1 MEKRKNNMNLNVE
14 MNRNN
19 KVLAGI
25 VFVLLLVTGILPFF
39 IKLVVGLVVGV
50 IGLVVGLVVGAIAL
64 IVGLFAGIV
73 GLFIGLLPIAIPVA
87 IVYYLV
93 KNRNSDEKPKRKNDF
108 DVDFA

>member
-1 MEKRKNNMNLNVE
+1 MDKRKNSMNLNVE

-39 IKLVVGLVVGV
+39 IKLVVGV

-64 IVGLFAGIV
+64 IVGLFVGIV

-93 KNRNSDEKPKRKNDF
+93 RNRNSDEKSKRKNDF